1 MGRAIDLFVT
11 YRFIKLL
18 VTPFEKTDAYRLGII
33 DADGKR
39 ILVPGTTNKPTP
51 LRTVEEKS
59 AYTVLHKLVFNIK
72 KIFAKVPGLRTKL
85 GTYAA
90 ALFLLKDTF
99 KESVDDPDIFEKE
112 FMKYLK
118 EQGYEIDDT
127 ISEEVIGFGEVLPK
141 GEYKLAN
148 DILNK
153 EEEELSAKKGDKV
166 VAFDDE
172 APVDTI
178 LGVDIFPVVH
188 VKTQEKIYSGN
199 EREKI
204 ISYTLT
210 SIQTILAQ
218 NRFAKIAYEYFKSL
232 KEPYVSPIASNII
245 KPIILMSLIKLKV
258 KNKLEFTN
266 MNLKKSLNS
275 IKNKIGE
282 ILGHYPNLLV
292 NISELTP
299 KAIPSSDIIK
309 KYQRNL

>member
-39 ILVPGTTNKPTP
+39 ILEPGTTNKPTT

-118 EQGYEIDDT
+118 EQGYEIADT
-127 ISEEVIGFGEVLPK
+127 ISEEVIGFGEILPK
-141 GEYKLAN
+141 GEYKMAN
-148 DILNK
+148 DILKK
-153 EEEELSAKKGDKV
+153 EEEELSAKKGAKV

-188 VKTQEKIYSGN
+188 VKTQEKIYVG
-199 EREKI
+199 
-204 ISYTLT
+204 
-210 SIQTILAQ
+210 
-218 NRFAKIAYEYFKSL
+218 
-232 KEPYVSPIASNII
+232 
-245 KPIILMSLIKLKV
+245 
-258 KNKLEFTN
+258 LED
-266 MNLKKSLNS
+266 
-275 IKNKIGE
+275 
-282 ILGHYPNLLV
+282 LV
-292 NISELTP
+292 
-299 KAIPSSDIIK
+299 
-309 KYQRNL
+309 Q